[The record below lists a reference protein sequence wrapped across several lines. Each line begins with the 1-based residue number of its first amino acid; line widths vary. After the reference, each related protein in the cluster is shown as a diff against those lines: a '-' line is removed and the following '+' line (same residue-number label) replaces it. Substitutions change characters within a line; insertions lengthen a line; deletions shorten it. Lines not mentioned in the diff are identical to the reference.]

1 MSAAVRPD
9 PVPSPAPDAVP
20 VRERTSVLSS
30 LGWDGSWALASE
42 RSGVAGEPGRVG
54 RVDRGRCDVI
64 TAAGTVAASASGELL
79 TRFAADPASAPAVGD
94 WVVVRRWPD
103 DRVTVEAVLP
113 RRSAFVRAVASGRSR
128 GQVVASNVDVVLVV
142 VSLEVEPDLGRVE
155 RLLALAWESGA
166 APVVVLTKAD
176 LVPDAEQI
184 RDEVAQAA
192 PGADVLVVSGVTGDG
207 LDALRQ
213 HVSDGRTLAL
223 IGASGVGKSTLV
235 NALRGAEVAATA
247 ETRSD
252 GKGRH
257 TTTHRELIALP
268 SGGVLVD
275 TPGLRG
281 VGLWEAGDG
290 IERTFADVEAFTER
304 CRFSD
309 CSHTSEPG
317 CAVLE
322 ALREGELTPRRV
334 ESWRRL
340 QREVRY
346 MAMRTDARLR
356 QEVRNTWKQRH
367 MEVRRGGRIRP

>member
-1 MSAAVRPD
+1 VSAAVRPEPLPSAA
-9 PVPSPAPDAVP
+9 PVPVPDHA
-20 VRERTSVLSS
+20 SVLTS
-30 LGWDGSWALASE
+30 LGWDDAWASA
-42 RSGVAGEPGRVG
+42 RAQSGAAGEPGRVG
-54 RVDRGRCDVI
+54 RVDRGRCDVL
-64 TAAGTVAASASGELL
+64 TAAGPVAASASGDLL
-79 TRFAADPASAPAVGD
+79 TRFAADPTSAPAVGD
-94 WVVVRRWPD
+94 WVLVRRWPD
-103 DRVTVEAVLP
+103 DRVTIEAVLP
-113 RRSAFVRAVASGRSR
+113 RRSAFVRAVASGRSY

-176 LVPDAEQI
+176 LVPDAEQV
-184 RDEVAQAA
+184 RTEVSQAA

-207 LDALRQ
+207 LDALRE
-213 HVSDGRTLAL
+213 HVFVGRTLAL

-257 TTTHRELIALP
+257 TTTHRELITLP

-281 VGLWEAGDG
+281 VGLWEAVEG
-290 IERTFADVEAFTER
+290 IERTFADVEAFTEL

-309 CSHTSEPG
+309 CSHNSEPG
-317 CAVLE
+317 CAVLA
-322 ALREGELTPRRV
+322 ALDDGELTPRRV
-334 ESWRRL
+334 ESWRKL

-367 MEVRRGGRIRP
+367 LEVRRSGRIRP